1 MRKEIPFNNVSHDYE
16 RVLKNFVSQIQDKLG
31 KRVVMVYLT
40 GSYARGDAT
49 DYSDMDVFCIFDTI
63 DPNVLMSVGFC
74 ARNTSIPYE
83 VLEIN
88 TQCMS
93 VEEYKSKIFENW
105 SEYAVSELNSVILY
119 GNELVSIHNTKEILG
134 EAYRRCLAD
143 VIMSIR
149 HYICVDKPKEK
160 LTHDRMKTYVLKPLM
175 FALRQERFCKTGIY
189 PLSINDLLASY
200 SDDNKILIEYFIDKD
215 KFERDIERNH
225 KDVLIYIH
233 NLVYALC
240 W

>member
-1 MRKEIPFNNVSHDYE
+1 MRKEIPFNNVSHGYE
-16 RVLKNFVSQIQDKLG
+16 RVLKEFVSQIQDKVG
-31 KRVVMVYLT
+31 KRLVMVYLT

-63 DPNVLMSVGFC
+63 DPNVLISVGLC
-74 ARNTSIPYE
+74 ARNTSIPFE

-88 TQCMS
+88 AQSMS
-93 VEEYKSKIFENW
+93 VEEYKSKYFENW

-119 GNELVSIHNTKEILG
+119 GNELVSIHNVKEIL
-134 EAYRRCLAD
+134 EETYRKGLVE

-160 LTHDRMKTYVLKPLM
+160 LTHDRIKAYVLKPLM

-200 SDDNKILIEYFIDKD
+200 SDGNKILVEYFIDKD
-215 KFERDIERNH
+215 KFEKDIEKNH
-225 KDVLIYIH
+225 KEVLINLH
-233 NLVYALC
+233 NLVCDLC